1 MILAEPRA
9 FPVGL
14 CWIQG
19 LPYIEWLALKQATSF
34 DPAASYCTGL
44 SW

>member
-19 LPYIEWLALKQATSF
+19 LPYMDRMAGSKTSHQLR
-34 DPAASYCTGL
+34 SGSVVL
-44 SW
+44 LWS